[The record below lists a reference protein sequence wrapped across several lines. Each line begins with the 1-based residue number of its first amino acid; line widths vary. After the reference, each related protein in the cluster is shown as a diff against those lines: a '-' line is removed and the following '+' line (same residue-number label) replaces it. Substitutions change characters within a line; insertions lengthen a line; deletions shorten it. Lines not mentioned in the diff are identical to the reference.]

1 MNTNE
6 EKIKEKLFISGLNA
20 FNNQDYYDAHEFW
33 EDLWS
38 DYILKDSKFIQ
49 GLIQLAVGYFHI
61 SNSNKNGAI
70 GLLTKSLNKFDLYS
84 PEHRGVDVV
93 YILNAINKSL
103 IDLNNIKNISD
114 FNWLLVPTLR
124 IYNE

>member
-70 GLLTKSLNKFDLYS
+70 GLLTKSLNKFDLYL
-84 PEHRGVDVV
+84 PKHRGVDVV
-93 YILNAINKSL
+93 YIVNAINKSL